1 MSGKASRVLF
11 TLRLLN
17 TFANTEAAET
27 WQQTDVVELIAD
39 DFKIEGTDN
48 INLNAFIEKLDA
60 RRQELFQIN
69 QIFDQFYNTLNFKHL
84 TDLYDLFK
92 AEDTE
97 GNKLFTEQQFEAVL
111 KAQKVKYD
119 SLHLKHFLAEFK
131 KITNPK
137 VMEFTKISEAF

>member
-1 MSGKASRVLF
+1 MLF

-69 QIFDQFYNTLNFKHL
+69 
-84 TDLYDLFK
+84 
-92 AEDTE
+92 
-97 GNKLFTEQQFEAVL
+97 
-111 KAQKVKYD
+111 
-119 SLHLKHFLAEFK
+119 
-131 KITNPK
+131 
-137 VMEFTKISEAF
+137 